1 LLSPPPRGQE
11 GLPEFPMYPD
21 LFSIGPLTLH
31 TYGLFVAIGF
41 ASALLVAV
49 KIAKDSGIRAPQVI
63 DMGFIM
69 ILSAV
74 IGSRIMY
81 ILFNLS
87 FYVKQPLDIFKVWEG
102 GLVFSGGIIA
112 AVAAISWHIRRHHLP
127 FWATADLWA
136 PAVAL
141 GQGIGRIGCLMAGCC
156 YGKPTDLPWGIVFSH
171 PRSLAPLHI
180 ALHPTQLYAALS
192 GCIIFLILII
202 LQSRKQFEGQVI
214 LWFLILHSTGRLLIE
229 RFRGDFR
236 GIVPGMDMSVTQL
249 VTLIILAASVA
260 TLFLIKVRNKK
271 NKSQS

>member
-1 LLSPPPRGQE
+1 
-11 GLPEFPMYPD
+11 MYPD

-41 ASALLVAV
+41 ISALLITV
-49 KIAKDSGIRAPQVI
+49 KIARGSGIRPPQVI

-81 ILFNLS
+81 ILFSLP
-87 FYVKQPLDIFKVWEG
+87 FYVKQPLDVFKVWEG
-102 GLVFSGGIIA
+102 GLVFSGGILA
-112 AVAAISWHIRRHHLP
+112 AVGAVSWHIKKHHLP
-127 FWATADLWA
+127 FWATVDLWA

-141 GQGIGRIGCLMAGCC
+141 GQGIGRIGCFMAGCC
-156 YGKPTDLPWGIVFSH
+156 YGKPTDLPWGVVFSH

-192 GCIIFLILII
+192 GFIIFLILII
-202 LQSRKQFEGQVI
+202 LQSRKHFEGQII
-214 LWFLILHSTGRLLIE
+214 LWFLILHSTGRLLVE

-236 GIVPGMDMSVTQL
+236 GVVPGMDMSMTQL
-249 VTLIILAASVA
+249 VTLIILAASVCA
-260 TLFLIKVRNKK
+260 LLLIKSRVGK
-271 NKSQS
+271 NQPN